1 MVIAAVPLNTLVAR
15 PNRKEMYMNP
25 NRTLK
30 NRYNGGYNNE
40 SRKAQ
45 QNAEQLKD
53 RMTKLESAMDK
64 RAAGVARTIM
74 DMFKFV
80 SLSATMLP
88 NMEMETDI
96 MRLKVD
102 DDGIFIEIT
111 YPESRKRSVCDEEP
125 DNCDDDEEGLLYDGD

>member
-1 MVIAAVPLNTLVAR
+1 
-15 PNRKEMYMNP
+15 MNP